1 MMMVCVIEIK
11 LDACWVKS
19 LKEKR
24 MIVKSICARLRNKFN
39 IAVNESAA
47 QDLQQTIVISIAYLA
62 SNNAGADSIQEQI
75 ISFIEQHTDAQV
87 VHIEKLRY

>member
-1 MMMVCVIEIK
+1 MIVCVIEIK

-39 IAVNESAA
+39 VAVNESAA
-47 QDLQQTIVISIAYLA
+47 QDWQQTIVISIAYLA
-62 SNNAGADSIQEQI
+62 DSNAVADSIQEQI
-75 ISFIEQHTDAQV
+75 TGFVEQVTDAQV
-87 VHIEKLRY
+87 IQIESLRY

>member
-1 MMMVCVIEIK
+1 MIVCVIEIK

-39 IAVNESAA
+39 VAVNESAA

-62 SNNAGADSIQEQI
+62 DSNAVADSIQEQI
-75 ISFIEQHTDAQV
+75 TGFVEQITDAQV
-87 VHIEKLRY
+87 IQIESLRY